1 MDACGKPST
10 LVLITQCDLREVY
23 YVNKSSNE
31 VSDSVHTNATQ
42 ATRTREK
49 EREREKVVTSAR
61 EETRRRPGKKGDQS
75 FEQRKRSCYSL
86 IMLYLWEM
94 AFI

>member
-1 MDACGKPST
+1 MSIKALMK
-10 LVLITQCDLREVY
+10 LVTQCTQMLLKLREQ
-23 YVNKSSNE
+23 E
-31 VSDSVHTNATQ
+31 
-42 ATRTREK
+42 RREK
-49 EREREKVVTSAR
+49 LVSSAC
-61 EETRRRPGKKGDQS
+61 EETQLRPGKEGDQS

>member
-1 MDACGKPST
+1 MYG
-10 LVLITQCDLREVY
+10 
-23 YVNKSSNE
+23 
-31 VSDSVHTNATQ
+31 
-42 ATRTREK
+42 
-49 EREREKVVTSAR
+49 EREREKGKRGQDERCELRDDRREIKTNKRERERERGKLVTSAR
-61 EETRRRPGKKGDQS
+61 EETQRRPGKKGDQS